1 MGSHDP
7 DPGRGQS
14 RRGFLGAAG
23 LIGVGAAAMRGR
35 LLPGDRSASDRA
47 GAQGLPNSS
56 RGTLVTVQNLTFGTS
71 EPWRPV
77 SIFVNHL

>member
-1 MGSHDP
+1 MGSYDP
-7 DPGRGQS
+7 EPGRGQS

-35 LLPGDRSASDRA
+35 LLPGDKSATDRD
-47 GAQGLPNSS
+47 GAEALTNSS
-56 RGTLVTVQNLTFGTS
+56 RGALVTAQHLTFGTS

-77 SIFVNHL
+77 SIFVNHF